1 VNSNYLYAKELTENL
16 NIEVRSKKSSFY
28 LAISGGTGASILFKL
43 WSGMY
48 QNIIP
53 WENIDFF
60 WVDERCVPPDHIESN
75 YGNAVRD
82 FFSKVD
88 INPNRIHRIY
98 GENDNRKEAVRYSEE
113 VCNIVPKYNLL
124 PKFDMIILGIGD
136 DGHTASIF
144 PGQTHLLSCM
154 DPYAPSVNPY
164 DGVKR
169 VTMTAP
175 LILNSE
181 KAVFYLYGEAKSLIM
196 EKILNFSGNECI
208 YPASYLLTRRA
219 DIKIFWDR

>member
-1 VNSNYLYAKELTENL
+1 MNSNYLYAKELTENL

-48 QNIIP
+48 QNIIQ

-124 PKFDMIILGIGD
+124 L
-136 DGHTASIF
+136 
-144 PGQTHLLSCM
+144 
-154 DPYAPSVNPY
+154 
-164 DGVKR
+164 
-169 VTMTAP
+169 
-175 LILNSE
+175 
-181 KAVFYLYGEAKSLIM
+181 
-196 EKILNFSGNECI
+196 
-208 YPASYLLTRRA
+208 
-219 DIKIFWDR
+219 